1 MKSADKNLD
10 GAMDFQE
17 FDGFGDFELVFRRWP
32 QMWKILKDDILA
44 GMNASPLTRDDL
56 KRCQVYLEPP
66 LSYFFRYFTKQEVL
80 IRLIHNFIFHEDLQF
95 PGWILED

>member
-1 MKSADKNLD
+1 MILQSLVKSADKNLD

-44 GMNASPLTRDDL
+44 SMNASPLTRDDL
-56 KRCQVYLEPP
+56 KRCLVYLEPP
-66 LSYFFRYFTKQEVL
+66 L
-80 IRLIHNFIFHEDLQF
+80 
-95 PGWILED
+95 

>member
-1 MKSADKNLD
+1 MILQSLVKSADKNLD

-56 KRCQVYLEPP
+56 KRCLVYLEPHP
-66 LSYFFRYFTKQEVL
+66 LRY
-80 IRLIHNFIFHEDLQF
+80 IFSGISQSKR
-95 PGWILED
+95 